1 MGGANWS
8 QMNNGLTDRYISAL
22 AIDPHTPA
30 TLYAGTSSS
39 GVFMSVNGGETWSAI
54 NSGLTETNM
63 SALAID
69 PQTPSTLY
77 AGTTGGAVFKGQRLN
92 SLFLPMIVR

>member
-1 MGGANWS
+1 
-8 QMNNGLTDRYISAL
+8 MNNGLTDRYISAL

-54 NSGLTETNM
+54 NSGLTETYM

-69 PQTPSTLY
+69 PQTPSNTLCR
-77 AGTTGGAVFKGQRLN
+77 GTTGGAVFKGQGLN

>member
-1 MGGANWS
+1 LKVNIFALAVDPQDPDTLYAGTRGGGVFKSADGGANWS

-30 TLYAGTSSS
+30 TLYAGTS
-39 GVFMSVNGGETWSAI
+39 
-54 NSGLTETNM
+54 
-63 SALAID
+63 
-69 PQTPSTLY
+69 
-77 AGTTGGAVFKGQRLN
+77 GGAVFKGQRLN